1 MVWTGET
8 IFEFIII
15 RLSINLYKIIELRAY
30 AAGCAAFISSDLA
43 KKRKKS
49 PKILAN
55 LLTDCVLVWLMQM
68 VVACI
73 RVQHGSRH
81 VGSAIDRLLILLPI
95 RRQQMTFRCRSII
108 SFFLLL
114 CTRSSMAG
122 WINRFW
128 SYHRRWWRIVIAFI
142 ITGYHQLRILLSL
155 SRQTTQQQKSSPK
168 QTNQRTKQQKIAF
181 MDFVCL
187 CIAFIGRRWSASV
200 VPSNWTR
207 EIWWGR
213 KTTVCCDVDE
223 QSTLHKNPNEWTEWK
238 KKQKPPLRFG
248 VVRCAAR

>member
-1 MVWTGET
+1 MRSFYQQWP
-8 IFEFIII
+8 
-15 RLSINLYKIIELRAY
+15 
-30 AAGCAAFISSDLA
+30 CQ
-43 KKRKKS
+43 KKKKTT
-49 PKILAN
+49 KILAN

-168 QTNQRTKQQKIAF
+168 QTNQRTKQQKNCIHGF
-181 MDFVCL
+181 CVFVH
-187 CIAFIGRRWSASV
+187 R
-200 VPSNWTR
+200 
-207 EIWWGR
+207 
-213 KTTVCCDVDE
+213 
-223 QSTLHKNPNEWTEWK
+223 LHW
-238 KKQKPPLRFG
+238 PPLIGF
-248 VVRCAAR
+248 RCPV